1 MKDKIIRENIHFERR
16 GKPLDKIGI
25 GQTSYI
31 LSQMQKYADEFGWT
45 EIMIPANHHPE
56 SATGESVAKWVDGYG
71 GTILLFTSFPG
82 HITEVGPI
90 GVYWKKK
97 SKIRPYDFHS
107 DFESANPW
115 ATKERWEELMGIN
128 ESINFERGAEPYDA
142 LNIGKKATAYI
153 IRGVEREYSD
163 NGLVKTHQDYLNS
176 DENTWDE
183 SVPDDEVEDL
193 LSNWEEEI
201 DGSYSFWI
209 NAHDAEE
216 DLEPEYVRATEL
228 EGDWVNWKGQVY
240 KIPHTDLKKRYLGE
254 SMDFERG
261 VDTLRAARVGV
272 KRNIPKYE
280 RGLAIEVIEEAGFG
294 FQTGDGDIKL
304 EELWKNLADDME
316 EYGYYT
322 LEEYYEVVDEDES
335 MANPI
340 IENAIEAYKWALA
353 EYAKQYVW
361 KPEAIKEIVKT
372 LFYYKANPADVSF
385 DTVVKWIDKALKLNW
400 GIGESLDFER
410 GQDPKTAM
418 GIGNKDAQLIE
429 KLRNLGYTFHWKEV
443 PISIVIEDNDDV
455 EELFQ
460 WENNIGEQLI
470 LYKLDLEHRTFYE
483 LQLRHKFNTPGHTE
497 YFQNKDIMD
506 PDKVWYYHNRFN
518 ESINFERGQDPYAAL
533 DIGRDRMKRKLI
545 SAAKEY
551 AHENIP
557 MHYLPT
563 EKQYDDFANHTLKII
578 ASGFN
583 PEYIFDDIEG
593 WFDEWREDQGITE
606 TQHFERGLEPKSAIG
621 VGHAHLYPEKE
632 LFKRIYSYWEKVP
645 ETGWPYDFEELT
657 PIRWT
662 SPQPSFK
669 VLVKSLQGEDG
680 SGYTFYLTKEGVVAF
695 WGHYVDAGGGRRSWR
710 DEEYT
715 IKDFKHFIRI
725 LESNHV
731 QHMKLGESQNFE
743 RGKEPYK
750 ALDIGKYRTV
760 KKGDKILVFYKG
772 EVMKATALD
781 DEDVDTKAERNF
793 IDFEDE
799 EGDRC
804 WAVRSTTDPNVW
816 LVPSANESFQK
827 GKDVKEAIR
836 IGTYSKLWAELEE
849 MNGPDG
855 FEFNEDFF
863 HIIDNDYDT
872 NNPAILTKLYKLL
885 DMGKIF
891 KSNVGEKSDHTEVIL
906 HQTPAG
912 PIFSWDFDYGTG
924 YAAPI
929 EWWPKIEKTLLEIPV
944 SRVEVM
950 KQDGWNPEDPEE
962 VKEFEEET
970 LSNPKI
976 SNLIS

>member
-1 MKDKIIRENIHFERR
+1 MKKLVPSLLEYLKITEESNTDNENYNNVISPLAYSKMIKLGTEPIDPNGIFEYVVFLVRDKYNPRYPNDKLNWKFCIGGRRIAHKDVGNNWYLIGQELCLDNLNSKRIQDKIIFKKYTKYEFNKSFKEWYVTH
-16 GKPLDKIGI
+16 
-25 GQTSYI
+25 
-31 LSQMQKYADEFGWT
+31 QKYYFIDSNSEGTEEERIDTDCRQSGYKPEKRGANIKFVPDTSKESEIIISNMLEILKEANNIVLEFGSN
-45 EIMIPANHHPE
+45 PD
-56 SATGESVAKWVDGYG
+56 S
-71 GTILLFTSFPG
+71 L
-82 HITEVGPI
+82 
-90 GVYWKKK
+90 
-97 SKIRPYDFHS
+97 FHS
-107 DFESANPW
+107 DKKINMQDIVKHRKGIDFGNEFEE
-115 ATKERWEELMGIN
+115 KESSDIQKIISNSKRKKDYSKMSQKELEKEMNKAIDLN
-128 ESINFERGAEPYDA
+128 DLNTLKQIQPYLSESLKIFLKYDIRARCIYENIRFERG
-142 LNIGKKATAYI
+142 K
-153 IRGVEREYSD
+153 
-163 NGLVKTHQDYLNS
+163 
-176 DENTWDE
+176 
-183 SVPDDEVEDL
+183 
-193 LSNWEEEI
+193 
-201 DGSYSFWI
+201 
-209 NAHDAEE
+209 
-216 DLEPEYVRATEL
+216 
-228 EGDWVNWKGQVY
+228 
-240 KIPHTDLKKRYLGE
+240 
-254 SMDFERG
+254 
-261 VDTLRAARVGV
+261 
-272 KRNIPKYE
+272 
-280 RGLAIEVIEEAGFG
+280 
-294 FQTGDGDIKL
+294 
-304 EELWKNLADDME
+304 
-316 EYGYYT
+316 
-322 LEEYYEVVDEDES
+322 
-335 MANPI
+335 
-340 IENAIEAYKWALA
+340 
-353 EYAKQYVW
+353 
-361 KPEAIKEIVKT
+361 
-372 LFYYKANPADVSF
+372 
-385 DTVVKWIDKALKLNW
+385 
-400 GIGESLDFER
+400 
-410 GQDPKTAM
+410 DPKTAM

-483 LQLRHKFNTPGHTE
+483 LQLRHKFDTPGHTE